1 MDRAVTFTAGQRAT
15 FTKPIGGADV
25 AQFAE
30 ITGDSNPLHVDEEF
44 ASRSRFGGRIA
55 HGILTAGLI
64 STVIGMQLPGPGGIY
79 VSQTLN
85 FLKPVRIGD
94 TITAAAEVL
103 SYDAARR
110 RLRLKT
116 TCVNQRDELVLDGE
130 AVVIVD
136 PVGR

>member
-1 MDRAVTFTAGQRAT
+1 MTFTAGQRAT

-79 VSQTLN
+79 VSQT
-85 FLKPVRIGD
+85 
-94 TITAAAEVL
+94 ITAAAEVL

>member
-1 MDRAVTFTAGQRAT
+1 MTFTLGQQAT
-15 FTKPIGGADV
+15 FTKPISGADV

>member
-1 MDRAVTFTAGQRAT
+1 VDGAVNLAPGQRASY
-15 FTKPIGGADV
+15 TKTITDADV
-25 AQFAE
+25 RRFAE
-30 ITGDSNPLHVDEEF
+30 ITGDANPLHVDEAF

-79 VSQTLN
+79 ISQTLA

-94 TITAAAEVL
+94 TITATAEVVA
-103 SYDAARR
+103 YDAARR

-116 TCVNQRDELVLDGE
+116 TCVNQDGATVLDGE
-130 AVVIVD
+130 AVVLVD
-136 PVGR
+136 SR